1 MLCVNC
7 DQPTT
12 GSSKYCPTHRAEA
25 RAAWKARIEVDN
37 AERAAREVR
46 HQEIITE
53 AAHAAGLAYDN
64 CEPQAMLV
72 YETVG
77 LSDMPKEDGKAWLVA
92 EGVCGFAW
100 LVVTPATSSF
110 ARWCAKK
117 NIGYKAY
124 QGGWTI
130 SANDLVPNAGQ
141 SYERKLAAMT
151 AAAAVLRGHGITC
164 RVDSRLD

>member
-12 GSSKYCPTHRAEA
+12 GSSKYCKTHRDMA
-25 RAAWKARIEVDN
+25 RAAWKARIEADSV
-37 AERAAREVR
+37 ERAARELR
-46 HQEIITE
+46 HQEILTE

-64 CEPQAMLV
+64 CEPAAMVV

-77 LSDMPKEDGKAWLVA
+77 LSDIPKENGKAWLVA

-110 ARWCAKK
+110 AKWLAKREL
-117 NIGYKAY
+117 GHKAY
-124 QGGWTI
+124 NGGWSI
-130 SANDLVPNAGQ
+130 SAHELVPNAGQ
-141 SYERKLAAMT
+141 SYERKVAAMT
-151 AAAAVLRGHGITC
+151 AAAAVLRAHGIAC